1 MAKEIEELIRE
12 FLNETEQEDE
22 VENSMCL
29 EDIYTGEKFRTK
41 VTEEGRGWLKKG
53 DIIRGDLGKIGDRWV
68 IVDFWGIYPN
78 MAKWYIIG

>member
-1 MAKEIEELIRE
+1 
-12 FLNETEQEDE
+12 
-22 VENSMCL
+22 L

>member
-41 VTEEGRGWLKKG
+41 VTEEGRGWLKICGFLTVSEKH
-53 DIIRGDLGKIGDRWV
+53 R
-68 IVDFWGIYPN
+68 P
-78 MAKWYIIG
+78 YILKLVPID